1 MYRGLRVGVSIPV
14 HNQAELVVKTIETVP
29 DFVDLILVVNDGSDD
44 GTLEALNGLIDS
56 HKGLVVLDDARRGVG
71 YAVARGLK
79 EAVAR
84 EMDLVAVMTADGR
97 CDPEYLSA
105 MCDEV
110 IDEQLD
116 YVKANQLTNV
126 HALRQ
131 VRTHKR
137 RGNVL
142 LTIVNK
148 FATGYYS
155 IFDCDNVYGVFS
167 REVLERLPFEL
178 IDSRQDY
185 EDSILIAL
193 SVIDGRVKDHPVPV
207 VQDSGTARPVQR
219 HTFQRTLKLMTSG
232 FWRRIYYK
240 YVIFDFH
247 PVALFLIGGL
257 FLALGGIAYG
267 LILAGLRVFGG
278 HTPTG
283 GTVMLAVLPFLA
295 GLQLLLTAV
304 ILDFNNEHRS

>member
-14 HNQAELVVKTIETVP
+14 YNQAELVIKTIETVP

-44 GTLEALNGLIDS
+44 GTLEVLNGLTDS
-56 HKGLVVLDDARRGVG
+56 RKGLVVLDDTRHGVG
-71 YAVARGLK
+71 YAVSRGLK

-97 CDPEYLSA
+97 CDPDYLSA

-126 HALRQ
+126 SALRE
-131 VRTHKR
+131 VRTHQR
-137 RGNVL
+137 VGNVV

-185 EDSILIAL
+185 EDSIMIAL
-193 SVIDGRVKDHPVPV
+193 SVIDGRVKDHPVPAV
-207 VQDSGTARPVQR
+207 RGAGAPGVQR
-219 HTFQRTLKLMTSG
+219 HTLQRTLKLMTSG
-232 FWRRIYYK
+232 FWRRIYYR

-247 PVALFLIGGL
+247 PVALFLVGGL
-257 FLALGGIAYG
+257 FLALGGIVYG
-267 LILAGLRVFGG
+267 LVLAGLRVFAG

-304 ILDFNNEHRS
+304 ILDFNNERRS